1 MKFNLL
7 LAVAGTVTSF
17 ALVAQTPCEDGMA
30 GIYPCNHVDL
40 LAFMSLDDISAGS
53 NTNDIWGW
61 KSPVTGKE
69 YALVGCQSGTAFV
82 DISDPV
88 NPVFLGL
95 LYSHT
100 NASLWRDV
108 EEYGNFAFIVSE
120 ASGHGLQV
128 FDLLQLDEV
137 TNPPVS
143 FEEAQH
149 YDGFG
154 HCHTIDICEETGYA
168 YCNGTSTFSGG
179 QHIVNISNPINPTLA
194 GSFSDDGYTHDCHA
208 IVYDGPDT
216 DYQGSEIVMA
226 CNEDALTVV
235 NCTDKT
241 DCYAISINEYPQTGY
256 THQGWFTKDKR
267 FFLVNDELDEMDF
280 DVNTRTHLFDVQ
292 DLDNVQYLGFYQ
304 GAPASIDH
312 NLYIQ
317 DQFVYQSNYTSG
329 VRILDAIRAEDGVL
343 SELAYFDL
351 FPTSDNPVFQGTWS
365 CYPFLPSGVLLATS
379 MYNGFFILR
388 PRLLETSQQSW
399 QLCGDDALSF
409 ELNVRTELDFP
420 LTSGLNGLPE
430 TVTVSSA
437 TITASGTYVITISN
451 LLTLAP
457 GLYNFNLVLIN
468 AAGNTYELP
477 LALEISEGAAEIP
490 VTLAPAE
497 NFSFSSLDNI
507 VFEWNAQANASNYHF
522 QLATDAAFTSIIDEQ
537 EVAGTT
543 YDPLFDLPA
552 GNYFWRVM
560 ALNECGS
567 SPYSETAT
575 FSVLP
580 VGVET
585 LAEGSFLMF
594 PNPASDHVFIA
605 SPGAP
610 GERLLL
616 ADAAGRIVKR
626 VDVNGAGIQVDVSDL
641 AAGIYLVRCRGSQA
655 VLKVTH

>member
-7 LAVAGTVTSF
+7 LAAAGMVASF

-100 NASLWRDV
+100 SASLWRDV

-208 IVYDGPDT
+208 IVYDGPDA

-235 NCTDKT
+235 NCTDKS
-241 DCYAISINEYPQTGY
+241 DCYAISNNEYPQNGY

-317 DQFVYQSNYTSG
+317 DQFVYESNYTSG

-343 SELAYFDL
+343 SEIAYFDL

-437 TITASGTYVITISN
+437 TITASGTYVVTISN
-451 LLTLAP
+451 LLTLTP

-468 AAGNTYELP
+468 ADGNTYELP
-477 LALEISEGAAEIP
+477 LVLEISEGAAEIP

-507 VFEWNAQANASNYHF
+507 VFEWNAQANASNYDF
-522 QLATDAAFTSIIDEQ
+522 QLATDAAFTSIIDAQ

-580 VGVET
+580 VGVKT
-585 LAEGSFLMF
+585 LAEGSFLLF

-605 SPGAP
+605 TPGVS
-610 GERLLL
+610 GDVLLFT
-616 ADAAGRIVKR
+616 DAAGRIVKR
-626 VDVNGAGIQVDVSDL
+626 VPVNGAGIQVDVSDL
-641 AAGIYLVRCRGSQA
+641 AAGIYLVRCSGAQA
-655 VLKVTH
+655 ALKVKR